1 MSCKY
6 SITCAAMN
14 ERDVALIKSL
24 IGIVGRGQEAEWVYC
39 ETPDADV
46 VIIDTDVRGTTGLL
60 KERKPR
66 AVVAYASPDKTL
78 IPNTFA
84 LTKPARARELMEVL
98 TSIHARIGSAAA
110 PA

>member
-1 MSCKY
+1 MSTKY
-6 SITCAAMN
+6 SITCSAMD

-24 IGIVGRGQEAEWVYC
+24 IGIISKGANATWAYADG
-39 ETPDADV
+39 PDADV
-46 VIIDTDVRGTTGLL
+46 VIVDTDNNGHKKGM
-60 KERKPR
+60 KDIKPK

-98 TSIHARIGSAAA
+98 DAVKAKLG
-110 PA
+110 

>member
-1 MSCKY
+1 MSTKY
-6 SITCAAMN
+6 SITCSAMD

-24 IGIVGRGQEAEWVYC
+24 LGIISKGANAAWAYADGPE
-39 ETPDADV
+39 ADV
-46 VIIDTDVRGTTGLL
+46 VIVDTDNNGHKGI
-60 KERKPR
+60 KEMKPK

-98 TSIHARIGSAAA
+98 DAVKAKLG
-110 PA
+110 

>member
-1 MSCKY
+1 MSTKY
-6 SITCAAMN
+6 SITCSAMD

-24 IGIVGRGQEAEWVYC
+24 LGIISKGPNATWAYADGPE
-39 ETPDADV
+39 ADV
-46 VIIDTDVRGTTGLL
+46 VIVDTDHNGHKSI
-60 KERKPR
+60 KEMKPK

-98 TSIHARIGSAAA
+98 DAVRAKLG
-110 PA
+110 